1 MDNISFTSTIKIVNT
16 SEFNKLAQKCGK
28 QHSVDYPWTIKETVK
43 AANVYTRQI
52 ADCSA
57 CLISTGQEAVMM
69 HLSPE
74 NQTNHAFSIVLQTL
88 RNLIDLKNPN
98 LQAVLIGSKN
108 TTKSQ
113 DIFIKFQKLL
123 EQLNI
128 PYSTLKNSKT
138 PINVGYNSVNDE
150 VLLSNIKIE
159 QQLKK
164 NLSPQKILENTFEK
178 VTLNQYDKINN

>member
-57 CLISTGQEAVMM
+57 CVITNGQEAVMM
-69 HLSPE
+69 HLTPD
-74 NQTNHAFSIVLQTL
+74 NQTNHAFSVVLQTL

-123 EQLNI
+123 EELNI
-128 PYSTLKNSKT
+128 PYSIFKNSKT
-138 PINVGYNSVNDE
+138 PINIGYSSTNDE

-164 NLSPQKILENTFEK
+164 NLPPKEILKNTFENFNI
-178 VTLNQYDKINN
+178 NQCDEINN

>member
-1 MDNISFTSTIKIVNT
+1 MDNISFTSTIKIVN
-16 SEFNKLAQKCGK
+16 SAEFNKLAQKCGK
-28 QHSVDYPWTIKETVK
+28 QNFVDYPWTIKETIK
-43 AANVYTRQI
+43 SSNIYTRNI

-57 CLISTGQEAVMM
+57 CIISNGQEAVMM

-74 NQTNHAFSIVLQTL
+74 NQTNHAFSLVLQTL

-123 EQLNI
+123 EHLNI
-128 PYSTLKNSKT
+128 PYSTFKNSKT
-138 PINVGYNSVNDE
+138 PINVGYNSASDE

-164 NLSPQKILENTFEK
+164 NLSKREILENTFEK
-178 VTLNQYDKINN
+178 FNINQYDEINN